1 MNKWTLFIVLILAV
15 YAITMIPSRESY
27 LEREFFG
34 LSGYVRPREV
44 KLDDAAPDLSGFEET
59 EAKVNNNLM
68 EEFVMK
74 TAAEIERRTKMCVAI
89 IETTAVKRYQK
100 EGRELYECQFMGMK
114 RGEGF
119 PFAFGVVST
128 MSMKGGA
135 ATVIGLRT
143 QPMGVQAP
151 SNVGAFEDTG
161 AGREFVDYE
170 FVKSAAPTLDELN
183 AAR

>member
-1 MNKWTLFIVLILAV
+1 MNKWTLFIVLILV
-15 YAITMIPSRESY
+15 VAITTIPNRESY
-27 LEREFFG
+27 LDRERFG
-34 LSGYVRPREV
+34 LSGYTRPREV
-44 KLDDAAPDLSGFEET
+44 RLDDAAPDLSGFEET
-59 EAKVNNNLM
+59 EVKVNNNLM

-100 EGRELYECQFMGMK
+100 EGQELYECQFMGMK
-114 RGEGF
+114 RGGF

-135 ATVIGLRT
+135 ASVIGLRT

-151 SNVGAFEDTG
+151 SDVGAFEDTG

-170 FVKSAAPTLDELN
+170 FVKAAAPTLAELN
-183 AAR
+183 SAKN

>member
-1 MNKWTLFIVLILAV
+1 MNTWTLTVVLILV
-15 YAITMIPSRESY
+15 VLAIAMIPNRESY
-27 LEREFFG
+27 LQRERFG
-34 LSGYVRPREV
+34 LSGYRPPREM
-44 KLDDAAPDLSGFEET
+44 KLDDPAPDLSGFEQT
-59 EAKVNNNLM
+59 EVKITNDHM

-100 EGRELYECQFMGMK
+100 QGQEMYECQFTGMK
-114 RGEGF
+114 KGGF

-128 MSMKGGA
+128 LSMKGGA
-135 ATVIGLRT
+135 ATVVGLRT

-151 SNVGAFEDTG
+151 SDVTAFTDTG

-170 FVKSAAPTLDELN
+170 FVRNTAPTVGELN
-183 AAR
+183 SLKN